1 METQI
6 HFRGN
11 SPYWNSFKWGT
22 IIPSESTFQVVPRS
36 RKNIFKMFDGLGL
49 NEELLF
55 LLKELDIK
63 FIEVP
68 FCGEILETTTDKWLT
83 KGIPSPYCSD
93 RVDQQLILPLDK
105 INLDEVDTHKVSS
118 TQEQLSFLFGSA

>member
-1 METQI
+1 MQQI
-6 HFRGN
+6 TLSGNIVNWKSFEWGEILQNQSIFR
-11 SPYWNSFKWGT
+11 
-22 IIPSESTFQVVPRS
+22 VVPRS